1 VADLPEVIGLLHLAD
16 WTRLSLSAEVR
27 FESGRAALL
36 IAPGGH
42 YRMEHQDED
51 GVVQGNDGQRGW
63 TWWPSGRSEPSPAEV
78 GLDDGRPVAVLFC
91 PQDLLDGYVLEILGP
106 VTACGRDAIA
116 IAATPRAGDRLRERV
131 EAAVD
136 AEQRS
141 PDLGSLRAAR
151 RQILAA
157 ASERGLRDVRVFG
170 SVARGDAVETS
181 DVDLLVAP
189 GPDTTLFD
197 LSGFALDVEEIV
209 GRHVDVA
216 TPRGLKARIRDRVLA
231 EAVAL

>member
-1 VADLPEVIGLLHLAD
+1 MRTGKGLI
-16 WTRLSLSAEVR
+16 VP
-27 FESGRAALL
+27 GPLL
-36 IAPGGH
+36 
-42 YRMEHQDED
+42 Q
-51 GVVQGNDGQRGW
+51 
-63 TWWPSGRSEPSPAEV
+63 
-78 GLDDGRPVAVLFC
+78 GRP
-91 PQDLLDGYVLEILGP
+91 
-106 VTACGRDAIA
+106 
-116 IAATPRAGDRLRERV
+116 
-131 EAAVD
+131 
-136 AEQRS
+136 

-151 RQILAA
+151 GQILAA
-157 ASERGLRDVRVFG
+157 VSRRGVGDVRVFG